1 MLASV
6 PPNTAIPHILC
17 VITTQRR
24 CKGGI
29 SLSCGC
35 LHYEGSGKKDYKHV
49 SGKYILILSIQYF
62 IDMIYYW
69 RGKVTKKYG
78 FKNYD
83 ILDKRQLNLLTW
95 NMVKSLSNNA
105 QVSASLLSYHKDS
118 K

>member
-1 MLASV
+1 
-6 PPNTAIPHILC
+6 
-17 VITTQRR
+17 
-24 CKGGI
+24 
-29 SLSCGC
+29 
-35 LHYEGSGKKDYKHV
+35 
-49 SGKYILILSIQYF
+49 
-62 IDMIYYW
+62 MIYYW